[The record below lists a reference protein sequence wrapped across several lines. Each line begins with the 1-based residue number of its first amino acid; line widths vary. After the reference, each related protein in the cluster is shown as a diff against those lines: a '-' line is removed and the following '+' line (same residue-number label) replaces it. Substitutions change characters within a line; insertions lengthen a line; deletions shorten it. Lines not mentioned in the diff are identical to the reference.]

1 MLPKRLKRQYQQE
14 VLDVVK
20 FGIEFVPKEAYW
32 KTVYYAIQSEKRG
45 FDNLWITDH
54 YNNRNV
60 YVTLAATAMYTK
72 KIVFGPGV
80 TNPFLINPI
89 MTAQSLASLDELAP
103 GRVVLGMGAGDK
115 TTLASTGIE
124 AKKQLSAVVDAVAIF
139 KAMLEGKR
147 VKYEGKVFQV
157 KGTKFNFKPRGQIPV
172 YIGAQGPKML
182 VTAGKIGDGVLINA
196 SHPKDIDYA
205 VGRIKMGVN
214 EAGKNLSDVDVTA
227 YTSFSVHKK
236 PEKATKA
243 ASPVVAFIVAG
254 SPNVILERHGIDL
267 ETANKIRGALKKG
280 DFGGAFGSVSPEMME
295 AFSIAGTPDVCNEKI
310 TRLLKAGITQ
320 FVVGSPIGPN
330 VRKSIDLISKQV
342 IPHFK

>member
-1 MLPKRLKRQYQQE
+1 
-14 VLDVVK
+14 VVE

-60 YVTLAATAMYTK
+60 YVTLAATALYTK

-80 TNPFLINPI
+80 TNPFLVNPVV
-89 MTAQSLASLDELAP
+89 TVQSLASLDEMAP
-103 GRVVLGMGAGDK
+103 GRVVLGIGAGDK
-115 TTLASTGIE
+115 TTLESTGIK
-124 AKKQLSAVVDAVAIF
+124 ATKQLSAVVDAVTIF
-139 KAMLEGKR
+139 KAMLEGKS
-147 VKYEGKVFQV
+147 VNYEGAVFQV
-157 KGTKFNFKPRGQIPV
+157 KGTRFNFKPNGQIPV

-182 VTAGKIGDGVLINA
+182 ATAGKVGDGVLINA

-205 VGRIKMGVN
+205 VGQIKSGVT
-214 EAGKNLSDVDVTA
+214 EAGKNMSDVDVTA

-236 PEKATKA
+236 TEKATQA

-254 SPNVILERHGIDL
+254 SPNIILERHGIDL

-280 DFGGAFGSVSPEMME
+280 DFGGAFGSVSPEMID
-295 AFSIAGTPDVCNEKI
+295 AFSIAGTPDVCIKKI
-310 TRLLKAGITQ
+310 NRLLKAGITQ

-330 VRKSIDLISKQV
+330 VRNSIDLISEQI
-342 IPHFK
+342 IPHFI

>member
-1 MLPKRLKRQYQQE
+1 M
-14 VLDVVK
+14 VK

-60 YVTLAATAMYTK
+60 YTTLAATAMYTK

-80 TNPFLINPI
+80 TNPFLVSPI
-89 MTAQSLASLDELAP
+89 MTTQSLASLDEMAP

-124 AKKQLSAVVDAVAIF
+124 AKKQLSAVVDAITIF
-139 KAMLEGKR
+139 KNMLEGKS
-147 VKYEGKVFQV
+147 VTYEGKVFQV

-182 VTAGKIGDGVLINA
+182 ATAGKIGDGVLINA

-205 VGRIKMGVN
+205 VSQIKNGVS
-214 EAGKNLSDVDVTA
+214 EAGKSMSDVDVTA

-236 PEKATKA
+236 PEKAAQA

-267 ETANKIRGALKKG
+267 DKANKIRAALGKG
-280 DFGGAFGSVSPEMME
+280 DFGTAFGSVSPTMME
-295 AFSIAGTPDVCNEKI
+295 AFCIAGTPDVCNEKI
-310 TRLLKAGITQ
+310 SRLLKAGITQ
-320 FVVGSPIGPN
+320 FVVGSPVGPN
-330 VRKSIDLISKQV
+330 VRKSIDLISEQV

>member
-1 MLPKRLKRQYQQE
+1 M
-14 VLDVVK
+14 VK
-20 FGIEFVPKEAYW
+20 FGVEFVPKEAYW
-32 KTVYYAIQSEKRG
+32 KTVYYAVQSEKRD

-60 YVTLAATAMYTK
+60 YITLAATAIYTK

-80 TNPFLINPI
+80 TNPYLVNPV
-89 MTAQSLASLDELAP
+89 MTTQSLASLDEMAP

-124 AKKQLSAVVDAVAIF
+124 AKKQLSAVVDAITIF
-139 KAMLEGKR
+139 RKMLEGKS

-172 YIGAQGPKML
+172 YVGAQGPKML
-182 VTAGKIGDGVLINA
+182 MTAGKIGDGVLINA

-205 VGRIKMGVN
+205 VEQIKKGVA
-214 EAGKNLSDVDVTA
+214 EAGKKMSDVDVTA

-236 PEKATKA
+236 PEKAMKA

-254 SPNVILERHGIDL
+254 SPNVILERHGINL
-267 ETANKIRGALKKG
+267 ETANKIREALKKG
-280 DFGGAFGSVSPEMME
+280 DFGGAFSSVSADMME
-295 AFSIAGTPDVCNEKI
+295 AFSIAGTPDVCNQKI
-310 TRLLKAGITQ
+310 NRLLKAGITQ

-330 VRKSIDLISKQV
+330 VRKSIDLISEQV
-342 IPHFK
+342 IPHFKK

>member
-1 MLPKRLKRQYQQE
+1 M
-14 VLDVVK
+14 VK
-20 FGIEFVPKEAYW
+20 FGVEFVPKEAYW

-72 KIVFGPGV
+72 KIIFGPGV
-80 TNPFLINPI
+80 TNPFMVNPI
-89 MTAQSLASLDELAP
+89 MTTQSLATLDELAP

-124 AKKQLSAVVDAVAIF
+124 AKKQLSAVVDAIAIF
-139 KAMLEGKR
+139 KAMLEGKS
-147 VKYEGKVFQV
+147 VNYEGNVFKVS
-157 KGTKFNFKPRGQIPV
+157 GTKFNFKPRGQIPV

-182 VTAGKIGDGVLINA
+182 ATAGKIGDGVLINA
-196 SHPKDIDYA
+196 SHPKDVDYA
-205 VGRIKMGVN
+205 VSQIKKGVD
-214 EAGKNLSDVDVTA
+214 EAGKSMSDVDVTA

-236 PEKATKA
+236 QEKAEKA

-254 SPNVILERHGIDL
+254 SPDVILQRHGLNL
-267 ETANKIRGALKKG
+267 EAANKIRGALKKG
-280 DFGGAFGSVSPEMME
+280 DFGTAFGSVSPEMIE
-295 AFSIAGTPDVCNEKI
+295 AFSIAGTPDICNQKI

-330 VRKSIDLISKQV
+330 VRKSIDLISEQV
-342 IPHFK
+342 IPQFKE

>member
-1 MLPKRLKRQYQQE
+1 M
-14 VLDVVK
+14 VK
-20 FGIEFVPKEAYW
+20 FGVEFVPKEAYW
-32 KTVYYAIQSEKRG
+32 KTVYYAVQSEKRG

-60 YVTLAATAMYTK
+60 YVTLAATAIYTK
-72 KIVFGPGV
+72 EIIFGPGV
-80 TNPFLINPI
+80 TNPYLLNPVV
-89 MTAQSLASLDELAP
+89 TVQALASLDEMAP
-103 GRVVLGMGAGDK
+103 GRVALGMGAGDK

-124 AKKQLSAVVDAVAIF
+124 AKKQLSAVFDAITIF
-139 KAMLEGKR
+139 RGMLEGKS
-147 VKYEGKVFQV
+147 VTYEGNVLQV
-157 KGTKFNFKPRGQIPV
+157 KGTRFNFKPRGQIPV
-172 YIGAQGPKML
+172 YVGAQGPKML
-182 VTAGKIGDGVLINA
+182 AMAGQIGDGVLINA

-205 VGRIKMGVN
+205 VGQIKKGVAK
-214 EAGKNLSDVDVTA
+214 AGKKMSDVDVTA

-236 PEKATKA
+236 PEKAAQA

-267 ETANKIRGALKKG
+267 ETADKIRDALKKG

-295 AFSIAGTPDVCNEKI
+295 AFSIAGTPDICIQKI

-330 VRKSIDLISKQV
+330 VRNSIDLISEQV
-342 IPHFK
+342 LPHFKE

>member
-1 MLPKRLKRQYQQE
+1 M
-14 VLDVVK
+14 VK

-32 KTVYYAIQSEKRG
+32 KTVYYAVQSEKRG

-60 YVTLAATAMYTK
+60 YVTLAATAIYTK

-80 TNPFLINPI
+80 TNPFLVNPI
-89 MTAQSLASLDELAP
+89 VTTQSLASLDEMAP

-124 AKKQLSAVVDAVAIF
+124 ATKQLSAVVDAIAIF
-139 KAMLEGKR
+139 RAMLEGKS
-147 VKYEGKVFQV
+147 VTYEGNVFKV
-157 KGTKFNFKPRGQIPV
+157 KGTRFNFKPRGQIPV

-182 VTAGKIGDGVLINA
+182 ETAGKIGDGVLINA

-205 VGRIKMGVN
+205 VGQIKKGV
-214 EAGKNLSDVDVTA
+214 EKAGKKMSDVDVTA
-227 YTSFSVHKK
+227 YTSFSVDKK
-236 PEKATKA
+236 PDKAMGA

-267 ETANKIRGALKKG
+267 AKADKIRGALAKG
-280 DFGGAFGSVSPEMME
+280 DFGGAFGSVSPKMME
-295 AFSIAGTPDVCNEKI
+295 AFCIAGTPDMCNEKI
-310 TRLLKAGITQ
+310 SRLLKAGITQ
-320 FVVGSPIGPN
+320 FVVGSPVGPN
-330 VRKSIDLISKQV
+330 VRKSIDLISEQV
-342 IPHFK
+342 IPHFKE